1 MLMIN
6 LAIVMTDQRNM
17 AMVDTAAGET
27 STVMAPPLTTATQM
41 QKSLLLLPEYGT
53 KSLLLLPEYRIC
65 LIKYSCSQVVGAGH
79 E

>member
-6 LAIVMTDQRNM
+6 LAIAMTDQRNM
-17 AMVDTAAGET
+17 TMVDTAAG
-27 STVMAPPLTTATQM
+27 SQVQQWHTTATQM